1 MNIVCDILKIA
12 WKKQKKEV
20 FHTQAQIRELNSV
33 SSISVLGEMVS
44 KLFSTVNNVK
54 KLGENFTGIK
64 YFTGENS
71 MVLL

>member
-1 MNIVCDILKIA
+1 MEEA
-12 WKKQKKEV
+12 KERSIS
-20 FHTQAQIRELNSV
+20 HTGTNKRSEITV
-33 SSISVLGEMVS
+33 SSISVLGETES

-71 MVLL
+71 MVFL

>member
-1 MNIVCDILKIA
+1 MEEA
-12 WKKQKKEV
+12 KERSIS
-20 FHTQAQIRELNSV
+20 HTGTNKRSEITV
-33 SSISVLGEMVS
+33 SSISVLGEMES

-71 MVLL
+71 MVFL